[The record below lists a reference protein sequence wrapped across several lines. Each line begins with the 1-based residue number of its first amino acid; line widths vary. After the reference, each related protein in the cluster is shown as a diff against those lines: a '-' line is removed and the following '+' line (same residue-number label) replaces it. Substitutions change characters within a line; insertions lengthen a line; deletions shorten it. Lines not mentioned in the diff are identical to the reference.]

1 MPCALFLAFVKHS
14 AHFLCRP
21 SPYNLG
27 AEPRLTPAHVHA
39 LEYSALGVCLCA
51 EMVSRWSNQKMVS
64 LSAAGV
70 FVRVTCADNSFSGD
84 VVFENAV
91 DPQFDHSFEIPV
103 RANQQESDLILEVVH
118 KEAFFPDI
126 PYGSLKLPKAAAFVS
141 KNGTQDGW
149 YGLANQ
155 HGILSS
161 PSLPPSGP
169 PSRALARSLICSCA
183 RSLGG
188 GHAGQVR
195 ECVDH
200 SHVTKYP
207 TILCGQATVPD
218 GCECAARRCSTP
230 PAVRHPSPSACSPS
244 PSISCCPSARAPC
257 PTLCRSADAWCVST
271 CKVRCM
277 CRLRVCVYYCRTYH
291 KAVRVRDFFL
301 FFFHVS
307 PLTQSPPFWQK

>member
-1 MPCALFLAFVKHS
+1 MHGKICVGDR
-14 AHFLCRP
+14 LCSINSESIDHLP
-21 SPYNLG
+21 MK
-27 AEPRLTPAHVHA
+27 TIHA
-39 LEYSALGVCLCA
+39 LIDGKDGTRVSLQFEHVEMKRSQHGPEGHHVPNMVAFWASKGQRGPKDIVTTESFNLIRSNGLPLSKAADEDDWSYNQADPTWQAQEERGVGVLQVGIRA
-51 EMVSRWSNQKMVS
+51 AKNLPKAGHVP

-169 PSRALARSLICSCA
+169 PSRALARSLIRPCPPSRVLARSLICSCA

-207 TILCGQATVPD
+207 TILCGQATVP
-218 GCECAARRCSTP
+218 
-230 PAVRHPSPSACSPS
+230 
-244 PSISCCPSARAPC
+244 
-257 PTLCRSADAWCVST
+257 
-271 CKVRCM
+271 
-277 CRLRVCVYYCRTYH
+277 
-291 KAVRVRDFFL
+291 
-301 FFFHVS
+301 
-307 PLTQSPPFWQK
+307 

>member
-1 MPCALFLAFVKHS
+1 MPCAPFLAFVKHS

-169 PSRALARSLICSCA
+169 PSLSARLSK
-183 RSLGG
+183 GE
-188 GHAGQVR
+188 QVTYLVR
-195 ECVDH
+195 HIQEVSD
-200 SHVTKYP
+200 
-207 TILCGQATVPD
+207 
-218 GCECAARRCSTP
+218 CEC
-230 PAVRHPSPSACSPS
+230 
-244 PSISCCPSARAPC
+244 
-257 PTLCRSADAWCVST
+257 
-271 CKVRCM
+271 
-277 CRLRVCVYYCRTYH
+277 LRV
-291 KAVRVRDFFL
+291 
-301 FFFHVS
+301 
-307 PLTQSPPFWQK
+307 